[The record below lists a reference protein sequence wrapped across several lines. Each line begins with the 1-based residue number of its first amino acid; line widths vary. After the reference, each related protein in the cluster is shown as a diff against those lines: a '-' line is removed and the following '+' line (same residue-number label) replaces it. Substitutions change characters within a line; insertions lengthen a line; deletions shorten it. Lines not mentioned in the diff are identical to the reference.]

1 MRPSPADQDP
11 EVQLIRRLEADTRQL
26 LEETSRKLSSLT
38 EQRRFRES
46 RVNRDAPIPE
56 PYPCAGYSSNGPD
69 TVGDCPKRDT
79 CRRHDGYWH
88 GGPSIQPRFD
98 WNGPECQDWAPL

>member
-1 MRPSPADQDP
+1 M
-11 EVQLIRRLEADTRQL
+11 IRRLEADTRQL

-69 TVGDCPKRDT
+69 TVGKGFGAVFARKDAV
-79 CRRHDGYWH
+79 GGIGGGH
-88 GGPSIQPRFD
+88 GGLWIRVKAD
-98 WNGPECQDWAPL
+98 